1 MVNLSGDGCSP
12 PAVGTVGSGT
22 LHPPDT
28 TLSVQHRDQLR
39 AALNDYARTAV
50 ENCVRASFA
59 ARQLHLVVRRHLG
72 TLEPP
77 ASECA
82 AQQPRESKKNT
93 DEGEKSDEVKETLP
107 EWIARL
113 IPLADQFGAR
123 LASKIDSAA
132 CEH

>member
-1 MVNLSGDGCSP
+1 MHNTEISCGRRSMTTRARRSRTACAPPSP
-12 PAVGTVGSGT
+12 PVSCISLLGV
-22 LHPPDT
+22 
-28 TLSVQHRDQLR
+28 
-39 AALNDYARTAV
+39 
-50 ENCVRASFA
+50 C
-59 ARQLHLVVRRHLG
+59 LG

-82 AQQPRESKKNT
+82 AQQHRESKKDT

-123 LASKIDSAA
+123 LASKVDSAA